1 MKLAS
6 FLDPVCSAKGS
17 AVVECFGLW
26 GRGMRRP
33 RQLST
38 AASCEL
44 LHCWCTDNTD
54 RQDSLKEK
62 LLTARRSSY
71 CTRCT
76 GTPTPSSPTISVHVK
91 TSASL
96 PAFCSKSSFTGDR
109 RRIRGPSPSRSV
121 PSEVGKWLRPSDVCD
136 KSFCMTAR
144 VLHTKS
150 RRFPACPFRP
160 YLSSMSCPRASECEL
175 SSRQRR
181 ETRALPSLLFAPR
194 VVLLAPCSVLR
205 AHWDVG
211 VGQTGAS
218 RSSRVDSFKTLEDY

>member
-1 MKLAS
+1 
-6 FLDPVCSAKGS
+6 
-17 AVVECFGLW
+17 
-26 GRGMRRP
+26 MRRP

-44 LHCWCTDNTD
+44 LHCWCIDNTD

-136 KSFCMTAR
+136 KSFCIWR
-144 VLHTKS
+144 V
-150 RRFPACPFRP
+150 RC
-160 YLSSMSCPRASECEL
+160 
-175 SSRQRR
+175 SRQVV
-181 ETRALPSLLFAPR
+181 RAALDPYTPSTLKSPEASYSSVSWGTAAKVQPDENGAVSEINADIGGEDGWTLKMIGDLYNCDGSLVICFACLFKHLAVESLRGGLPFGS
-194 VVLLAPCSVLR
+194 
-205 AHWDVG
+205 
-211 VGQTGAS
+211 T
-218 RSSRVDSFKTLEDY
+218 

>member
-1 MKLAS
+1 
-6 FLDPVCSAKGS
+6 
-17 AVVECFGLW
+17 
-26 GRGMRRP
+26 MRRP

-44 LHCWCTDNTD
+44 LHCWCTDNND

-136 KSFCMTAR
+136 KSFATSGQLKTHKLTHSKEKPFKCEQCQKLFTQKTHLTRHLRTHTGEKPYTCTVCGKTFTEASNRNEHLKRCSSTAN
-144 VLHTKS
+144 LH
-150 RRFPACPFRP
+150 
-160 YLSSMSCPRASECEL
+160 
-175 SSRQRR
+175 
-181 ETRALPSLLFAPR
+181 
-194 VVLLAPCSVLR
+194 
-205 AHWDVG
+205 
-211 VGQTGAS
+211 
-218 RSSRVDSFKTLEDY
+218 